1 MTDPIERIAVALEAF
16 DQRLSAIDTR
26 FVRVEGHL
34 ADDAQA
40 TEETAVAIAK
50 MADSVSRMA
59 VSLEK
64 LQELYVALDE
74 KTDQH
79 VAVMQNFITETQ
91 RLRTSSQQLIS
102 EIRRKGA

>member
-1 MTDPIERIAVALEAF
+1 MTDPIERIALALEAF

-40 TEETAVAIAK
+40 TDETAKAITRIDES
-50 MADSVSRMA
+50 MRRV
-59 VSLEK
+59 
-64 LQELYVALDE
+64 QELCVALDAKMDE
-74 KTDQH
+74 HIT
-79 VAVMQNFITETQ
+79 VMQNFIAETH

-102 EIRRKGA
+102 EVRRKEANG